1 MKKLLASFLTL
12 LFLSASV
19 FAGTINSYDKYGRKT
34 GYYKKKSN
42 GKVLEYDKYGR
53 KVGTYK

>member
-19 FAGTINSYDKYGRKT
+19 FAGTVNSYDKYGRKT
-34 GYYKKKSN
+34 SSYRETSIGYES
-42 GKVLEYDKYGR
+42 YDKYSS
-53 KVGTYK
+53 KSA